1 MDAFKDSLVPKHIP
15 ACTVP
20 CELLRALIVVVPV
33 VFFFSL
39 IKQIYLKR

>member
-1 MDAFKDSLVPKHIP
+1 MGAFKDSLVPKHIP

-33 VFFFSL
+33 VFFFF
-39 IKQIYLKR
+39 